1 MSPIMRNTYA
11 AMITPAPS
19 ELAPREVVDTCPA
32 TAPTPRPTSPMPAT
46 EPPRIRD
53 PVMPVPA
60 GSSDPP
66 METTASSTPITTH
79 RAPVTSQAAIE

>member
-1 MSPIMRNTYA
+1 
-11 AMITPAPS
+11 
-19 ELAPREVVDTCPA
+19 
-32 TAPTPRPTSPMPAT
+32 
-46 EPPRIRD
+46 
-53 PVMPVPA
+53 MPVPA